1 MVSYHKKN
9 MESEF
14 MPPQKDLQ
22 MANHHL
28 KYVQL
33 HYPVKTGSLKYRE
46 ESVHNHQNAQ
56 SVKQ

>member
-1 MVSYHKKN
+1 